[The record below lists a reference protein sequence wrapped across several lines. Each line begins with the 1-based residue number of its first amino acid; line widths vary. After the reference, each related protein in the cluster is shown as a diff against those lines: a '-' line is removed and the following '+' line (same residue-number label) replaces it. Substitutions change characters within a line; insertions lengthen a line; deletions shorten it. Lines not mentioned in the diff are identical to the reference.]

1 MVRDPGRL
9 FGIVA
14 GLVRR
19 TWLSPGVGSAR
30 RERTPAGGRAR
41 REVRSLDEVALEGL
55 RRDTGLLGERPRRR
69 DLSPFAGTWAEDLP
83 FVVLGELRAG
93 FAVGTQGASNERGL
107 ARFLTLPGV
116 TVLHS
121 SDDTARQYAMLYRQL
136 RVQGTPVPTNDLWIA
151 ALVIEH
157 DLDLC
162 SRDAH
167 FERLPQLRI
176 V

>member
-1 MVRDPGRL
+1 MRLALDTNAYSAAGR
-9 FGIVA
+9 
-14 GLVRR
+14 
-19 TWLSPGVGSAR
+19 
-30 RERTPAGGRAR
+30 
-41 REVRSLDEVALEGL
+41 
-55 RRDTGLLGERPRRR
+55 GEREIVETIEKA
-69 DLSPFAGTWAEDLP
+69 DAVYLP